1 MKQKWK
7 RRGKGAISIFL
18 TIIFLTQ
25 YILCG
30 VLVDSARHRM
40 ASAMAEAALD
50 SASTSVLSY
59 YNQLVYDLYGL
70 MAVDGMNETAIQ
82 EKLASYVERTL
93 GIAELDSQSALN
105 LLEELMKA
113 AFGSDAAKAKGFD
126 GYDFQTTVTAKVTT
140 SLADT
145 EFVEYQLIEHM
156 KYRAPVLLLDNTT
169 GFFTKL
175 GELGEI
181 KDRLVMAQEKIKL
194 SKEQQ
199 SNAQNVSNTLKDI
212 DEFINSVR
220 AYVQDPAAW
229 TESSQAT
236 GPTTP
241 KNLADYVALIDEAAK
256 GAAQD
261 YLDEWEDYRSAY
273 AAYEAACEN
282 AGPDDPTPSPPTA
295 PSWTRDD
302 WATKLRPGVEKAQ
315 KNFKLSRENA
325 KKLQTKAQAL
335 ISAIDSEVDSY
346 AHYIANLKSKMDS
359 HGGYS
364 NQNAV
369 TVFSPEM
376 ELAEA
381 NAGQLLKNRPF
392 LSYVAEFTGEIGD
405 VNNAITLNENIAKIM
420 GTSASGAIP
429 GNMASDLKSRMTAVE
444 GAISTSTNGHLP
456 NPICTTAAELL
467 KHPSVDFSWL
477 ENNLTNLNN
486 ALDQDAIP
494 NVHKAEIDV
503 TVNGE
508 KSKEEVDKKL
518 KEDTKKAE
526 LRPLNEE
533 DLKIEEPSK
542 DEAIKEAFDIGDKV
556 NKNNSADSAKKMLG
570 AAGGVLDKLMGLL
583 EDLRDD
589 VYVNQYAA
597 YYFPNYVENYKA
609 TDKVKDGDNA
619 KKFID
624 GSYKDYCATQAEL
637 EYVLT
642 GEADTGKSVLEVQAM
657 LLGIRTAFNMIAI
670 FTDSAKVSQANAIAA
685 VAGPFAPAVS
695 IVLLVAWAVAESVL
709 DVQALCNGEEV
720 PIFKQGADWTL
731 SIEGAVKNVAE
742 AAINAAVDYGTD
754 LLKDK
759 VTSMTN
765 QVADAANK
773 AIYAAYQGA
782 NSSLN
787 AGVTAAKNKV
797 AQWNNDLGTNLN
809 GVAGG
814 EAVQAAMNQAV
825 SEFNSTLD
833 TAVAPIGNGLS
844 SAKDK
849 AVQQVNKAADTIK
862 TKAEEKLTAL
872 GEQFTDAA
880 AEKVGGF
887 LKDKLPIGSPTS
899 TEGAKSLI
907 GMTYMDYIQI
917 FLLLQNQKTKVKHIQ
932 SLVQANLRYKGSN
945 GNDEKLKEFSM
956 EKSYGAVEATLDG
969 SIKFLFMSEPV
980 IPAQFRQNG
989 RLKISAH
996 SAVSY

>member
-18 TIIFLTQ
+18 IIIFLAQ

-40 ASAMAEAALD
+40 ASAMAESALD

-82 EKLASYVERTL
+82 EKLTSYVERTL

-113 AFGSDAAKAKGFD
+113 AFGNDTAKPKGFD
-126 GYDFQTTVTAKVTT
+126 GYDFQATVTAKVTT

-145 EFVEYQLIEHM
+145 DFVEYQLIEHM
-156 KYRAPVLLLDNTT
+156 KYRAPVLLLDSST
-169 GFFTKL
+169 GFFAKL
-175 GELGEI
+175 NGLSEI

-199 SNAQNVSNTLKDI
+199 SNAKNASNTLKGI
-212 DEFINSVR
+212 DEFIKSVR
-220 AYVQDPAAW
+220 AYVSDPANW
-229 TESSQAT
+229 TESSQKSE
-236 GPTTP
+236 PVTP
-241 KNLADYVALIDEAAK
+241 KPLADYVAPIDEAAK
-256 GAAQD
+256 GAAED
-261 YLDEWEDYRSAY
+261 YLDEWEDYRSDY

-282 AGPDDPTPSPPTA
+282 AGPDDPTPTPPTA

-302 WATKLRPGVEKAQ
+302 WAAKLKPGVEKAQ
-315 KNFKLSRENA
+315 KNFAFSRENA

-335 ISAIDSEVDSY
+335 ISAIDSEVASY
-346 AHYIANLKSKMDS
+346 ASHIAKLKSKMDS
-359 HGGYS
+359 HGGDS

-392 LSYVAEFTGEIGD
+392 LSYVAEFAGEIGD
-405 VNNAITLNENIAKIM
+405 ANNAVTLNENIAKIM

-444 GAISTSTNGHLP
+444 GATSTSTNGHLP
-456 NPICTTAAELL
+456 NPICATAAELL

-503 TVNGE
+503 TVSGE

-533 DLKIEEPSK
+533 DLKIKEPSK
-542 DEAIKEAFDIGDKV
+542 DKTLKEEFDISNKV
-556 NKNNSADSAKKMLG
+556 NKDNSADSADKMLG
-570 AAGGVLDKLMGLL
+570 AAGGVLDKLMSLL

-657 LLGIRTAFNMIAI
+657 LLGIRTAFNLIAI

-685 VAGPFAPAVS
+685 MAGPFAPAVA
-695 IVLLVAWAVAESVL
+695 IALLVAWAVAESTL
-709 DVQALCNGEEV
+709 DVIDLCKGEEV
-720 PIFKQGADWTL
+720 PLFKQGADWKL
-731 SIEGAVKNVAE
+731 SVEGAAKNAVEE
-742 AAINAAVDYGTD
+742 AITAAVDYGTTQ
-754 LLKDK
+754 LKDK
-759 VTSMTN
+759 VTSMTD
-765 QVADAANK
+765 QVANAANK

-787 AGVTAAKNKV
+787 AGVAAAKNKV
-797 AQWNNDLGTNLN
+797 AQWNSDLGADLN

-814 EAVQAAMNQAV
+814 EAVQTAMNQAV

-844 SAKDK
+844 SVKDK

-862 TKAEEKLTAL
+862 NKAEEKLTAL

-887 LKDKLPIGSPTS
+887 LKDKLPIGSPKS
-899 TEGAKSLI
+899 TEGATSLI

-932 SLVQANLRYKGSN
+932 SLVQANLRYYGKN
-945 GNDEKLKEFSM
+945 NKNKLETFSM
-956 EKSYGAVEATLDG
+956 AENYGAVEATLDG

-980 IPAQFRQNG
+980 IPVQFRQNG